1 MLFDCYPDN
10 VELLLKNVYATGKL
24 IPVATTEKFSVVRQ
38 ERNRTVNR
46 NLQFYN
52 LDTIIAVG
60 YHVNSIRSTQFRQWA
75 TKLLQTRTNLL

>member
-1 MLFDCYPDN
+1 MLFDCSTDN
-10 VELLLKNVYATGKL
+10 VELLLKMCMT
-24 IPVATTEKFSVVRQ
+24 Q

-60 YHVNSIRSTQFRQWA
+60 YHVNSIRSTQFLQWA
-75 TKLLQTRTNLL
+75 TKLLQRRTNLL